1 MEKEHDKVLW
11 MLKVEQAKNEA
22 NLERARTAEPSQ
34 EELPKIEFTGVYEN
48 SNIAAKIQHR
58 LEKGQRPL
66 ALFSDIDNT
75 FYRKDQVEAM
85 QALDQVME
93 EEKMAKIYIT
103 GRDQPMVESQ
113 TDLPKADI
121 VAGAVGTEIYV
132 KQKDGGYKLDEEY
145 RQILLNTWDR
155 EKIYQAAQRLVAENP
170 GLMFQPRDVPGAFE
184 RGDTNQSPQEF
195 KTSFHAFG
203 EYTDMERMVELLEK
217 ELVGARAIGSTDIY
231 NPKKFN
237 IDLLPLHAGKE
248 LAIRY
253 LAEKFGLKGFAA
265 GDSGNDLAMLLEG
278 GQPAILVGGAR
289 QEAKAIV
296 LETGEPSPRSDVRE
310 LHQEGLI
317 QKIYVGKDHYDD
329 AAKGIVNALS
339 RGDFNPENALQFV
352 NSLYQL
358 SKSKDQI

>member
-1 MEKEHDKVLW
+1 MKQ
-11 MLKVEQAKNEA
+11 EQ
-22 NLERARTAEPSQ
+22 
-34 EELPKIEFTGVYEN
+34 
-48 SNIAAKIQHR
+48 
-58 LEKGQRPL
+58 
-66 ALFSDIDNT
+66 
-75 FYRKDQVEAM
+75 
-85 QALDQVME
+85 
-93 EEKMAKIYIT
+93 MAKIYIT

-155 EKIYQAAQRLVAENP
+155 EKIYQAAQRLVAENL

-184 RGDTNQSPQEF
+184 RGETNQQPQKF
-195 KTSFHAFG
+195 KISFHVFG
-203 EYTDMERMVELLEK
+203 EYTDIERMVELLEK
-217 ELVGARAIGSTDIY
+217 ELVGARAIGSTDIH

-265 GDSGNDLAMLLEG
+265 GDSGNDLSMLLEG

-289 QEAKAIV
+289 QEAKTIV

-310 LHQEGLI
+310 FRQEDLI
-317 QKIYVGKDHYDD
+317 QKIYVGGNHHDD

-339 RGDFNPENALQFV
+339 RGDFNPNNAVQLV

-358 SKSKDQI
+358 SKTKEEK